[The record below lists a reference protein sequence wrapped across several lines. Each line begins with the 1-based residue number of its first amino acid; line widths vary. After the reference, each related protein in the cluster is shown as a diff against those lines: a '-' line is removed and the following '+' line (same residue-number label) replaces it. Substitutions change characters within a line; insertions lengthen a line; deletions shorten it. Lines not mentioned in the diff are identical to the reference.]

1 VPGTGAVPHIA
12 LEDAGHYV
20 RWIFDNPAR
29 ANGMDLAVATEHVH
43 YGELAAAFSRVTG
56 KPAQYIPTDLETY
69 FAAFPATKLTVG
81 SGSRPETAMTFEENF
96 TGFWN
101 LWHDSGENKGVVR
114 RDYELL
120 DEIHPGRI
128 RSVEEYLRRRQ
139 EGLWESV
146 QPENMKPVLKS
157 GEDGRTPF
165 AA

>member
-1 VPGTGAVPHIA
+1 M
-12 LEDAGHYV
+12 
-20 RWIFDNPAR
+20 N
-29 ANGMDLAVATEHVH
+29 LAVATEHVH

-157 GEDGRTPF
+157 GEDGGTPF